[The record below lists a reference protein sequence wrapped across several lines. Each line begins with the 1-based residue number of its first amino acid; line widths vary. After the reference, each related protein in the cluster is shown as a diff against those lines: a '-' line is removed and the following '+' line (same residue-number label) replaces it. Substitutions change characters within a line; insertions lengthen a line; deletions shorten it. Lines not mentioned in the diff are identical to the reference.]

1 LFEVVGNGDVSIHIN
16 QSFALADCAKAHQD
30 LEASNT
36 TGSTVLVI

>member
-1 LFEVVGNGDVSIHIN
+1 MFEVVRNGDVSIHIN